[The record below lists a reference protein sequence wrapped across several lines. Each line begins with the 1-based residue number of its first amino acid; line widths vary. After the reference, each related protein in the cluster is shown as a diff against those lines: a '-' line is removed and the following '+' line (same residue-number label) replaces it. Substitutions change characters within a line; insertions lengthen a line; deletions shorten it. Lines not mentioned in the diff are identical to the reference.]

1 MDDDARAGVGD
12 DEPQI
17 FGFGKSAGERKAD
30 TGSRGIGTAT
40 DEDPVRV
47 DGHVT
52 LIGDRDDCAG
62 ADPGGGESD
71 SSPAVGQG
79 IVEEHVEDLANR
91 SGARVDP
98 RQVRFRVDFEATAS
112 RN

>member
-1 MDDDARAGVGD
+1 MDDDARAGVSE
-12 DEPQI
+12 DESQI
-17 FGFGKSAGERKAD
+17 FGFGKSAGQREAD

-40 DEDPVRV
+40 DEDRVRV

-62 ADPGGGESD
+62 TDPGAGESD
-71 SSPAVGQG
+71 SSRAVGQCV
-79 IVEEHVEDLANR
+79 VEEYVEDLANR

-98 RQVRFRVDFEATAS
+98 RQVRFHVDLEATAS
-112 RN
+112 HN